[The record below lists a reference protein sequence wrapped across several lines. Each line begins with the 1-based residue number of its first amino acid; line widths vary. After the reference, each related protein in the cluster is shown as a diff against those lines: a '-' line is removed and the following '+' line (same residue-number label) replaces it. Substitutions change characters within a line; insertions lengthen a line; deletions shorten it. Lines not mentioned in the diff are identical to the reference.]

1 LGIRDRK
8 KEIICDKWGERG
20 MIESPSNRSMSNT
33 RCLKPGV
40 ILKERYKIEE
50 VIGAGGF
57 GITYRAWDPLL
68 QSYVA
73 IKEYY
78 PSGIAT
84 RSADSSKVCV
94 PVGQEQREYH
104 RGRIRFLK
112 EAQDVARFQ
121 SEPNIVS
128 IYDYLEENDTAY
140 MVMEYL
146 HGCTLK
152 QYIREHGGR
161 LDTDHILHICLS
173 VLDALAV
180 VHKAGMIHRDIS
192 PENIF
197 ICEDLTVKLIDFGA
211 AKQVYLDGEQTMSVV
226 LKPGYAPPEQY
237 AKKDK
242 QGPWTDI
249 YALGAT
255 LYFAATGEK
264 PEESFGRVLED
275 TIKPVCEVN
284 PEIPRAMSQV
294 IMRAMSVKIEDRY
307 QTVEAMREALLAGEG
322 QNAQMEP
329 YVIPASR
336 ISKRDLPKKRG
347 FLIGVAFCIVIMLV
361 VTGIWMAGRVA
372 KKAGTATAT
381 EMNAASTEA
390 QTATMA
396 DAQTSTDA
404 EQAATEA
411 EKTTQADNPMVMH
424 VPTKEELAEQE
435 KSDAILNITSSETE
449 RVSIDAFE
457 YMKDGNQGYRM
468 ESADGLAA
476 VAYEGD
482 CVKLCLKYYDSILG
496 DTPQVTDD
504 LIYSYTFERYDSD
517 YGIYRAIYDADDT
530 SGYWDYAT
538 LYPPEFHFADD
549 SFTLYIPLTSGLEDG
564 RYKLYFS
571 YEDPATQ
578 KSVFQATIEF
588 YLNRSAM

>member
-1 LGIRDRK
+1 
-8 KEIICDKWGERG
+8 

-396 DAQTSTDA
+396 DAQTATDA

-564 RYKLYFS
+564 RYKL
-571 YEDPATQ
+571 
-578 KSVFQATIEF
+578 
-588 YLNRSAM
+588 

>member
-1 LGIRDRK
+1 
-8 KEIICDKWGERG
+8 
-20 MIESPSNRSMSNT
+20 MIESPSNCSMSNT

-68 QSYVA
+68 QAYIA

-84 RSADSSKVCV
+84 RSVDSSKVCV
-94 PVGQEQREYH
+94 PVGNEQKEYH
-104 RGRIRFLK
+104 RGLVRFLK

-121 SEPNIVS
+121 AEPNIVS

-152 QYIREHGGR
+152 RYVLDHRGR
-161 LDTDHILHICLS
+161 LDTDHIIHICLS

-180 VHKAGMIHRDIS
+180 VHASDMIHRDIS

-237 AKKDK
+237 VKKDK

-264 PEESFGRVLED
+264 PEESFGRALED
-275 TIKPVCEVN
+275 TIKPVCAVN
-284 PEIPRAMSQV
+284 PEIPMYLSKV
-294 IMRAMSVKIEDRY
+294 IMQAMSVKIEDRY
-307 QTVEAMREALLAGEG
+307 TTVEAMREALLDGANQGEVRSIYTIPKSSIPKRYLQTG
-322 QNAQMEP
+322 KKLWGIVLILIL
-329 YVIPASR
+329 VI
-336 ISKRDLPKKRG
+336 LG
-347 FLIGVAFCIVIMLV
+347 GTFWMLRLKMHQPENEA
-361 VTGIWMAGRVA
+361 VTP
-372 KKAGTATAT
+372 TD
-381 EMNAASTEA
+381 ASTEEK
-390 QTATMA
+390 TATQT
-396 DAQTSTDA
+396 DAQISTPSEPASEA
-404 EQAATEA
+404 EQTTEDL
-411 EKTTQADNPMVMH
+411 DNPMVMH
-424 VPTKEELAEQE
+424 VPTKQELEEQQKL
-435 KSDAILNITSSETE
+435 DAILNVTSSETE

-457 YMKDGNQGYRM
+457 YMENGNLGGVMDSSQMATDPY
-468 ESADGLAA
+468 
-476 VAYEGD
+476 YGD
-482 CVKLCLKYYDSILG
+482 CAKLRLKYYDSLLANP
-496 DTPQVTDD
+496 PQMSETFTN
-504 LIYSYTFERYDSD
+504 SFTFEKYDSET
-517 YGIYRAIYDADDT
+517 GIYKPIYGLAGMEST
-530 SGYWDYAT
+530 WDYAT
-538 LYPPEFHFADD
+538 WFTPEFHFDKDA
-549 SFTLYIPLTSGLEDG
+549 FTLYIPLASDLEDG
-564 RYKLYFS
+564 KYKLYFS
-571 YEDPATQ
+571 YEDPDTYE
-578 KSVFQATIEF
+578 VLFQVTIEF
-588 YLNRSAM
+588 WLNRGTS

>member
-1 LGIRDRK
+1 
-8 KEIICDKWGERG
+8 

-396 DAQTSTDA
+396 DAQTATDA

-578 KSVFQATIEF
+578 KSVFKATIEF

>member
-1 LGIRDRK
+1 
-8 KEIICDKWGERG
+8 

-322 QNAQMEP
+322 QNSQMEP

-336 ISKRDLPKKRG
+336 ISKRNLPKKRG

-396 DAQTSTDA
+396 DAQTATDA

>member
-1 LGIRDRK
+1 
-8 KEIICDKWGERG
+8 

-104 RGRIRFLK
+104 RGKIRFLK

-173 VLDALAV
+173 VLDVLAV

-381 EMNAASTEA
+381 EMNAASTET

-396 DAQTSTDA
+396 DAQTATDA

>member
-1 LGIRDRK
+1 
-8 KEIICDKWGERG
+8 

-322 QNAQMEP
+322 QNVQMEP

-372 KKAGTATAT
+372 KKAGTAT

-396 DAQTSTDA
+396 GAQTSTDA

-549 SFTLYIPLTSGLEDG
+549 SFTLYIPLTSGAG
-564 RYKLYFS
+564 GWK
-571 YEDPATQ
+571 
-578 KSVFQATIEF
+578 VQAIF
-588 YLNRSAM
+588 FLRRSCYTEIGVSGDN

>member
-1 LGIRDRK
+1 
-8 KEIICDKWGERG
+8 

-68 QSYVA
+68 QAYVA

-84 RSADSSKVCV
+84 RSVDSSKVCV
-94 PVGQEQREYH
+94 PVGNEQKEYH
-104 RGRIRFLK
+104 RGLVRFLK

-121 SEPNIVS
+121 AEPNIVS

-152 QYIREHGGR
+152 RYVLDHRGR
-161 LDTDHILHICLS
+161 LDTDHIIHICLS

-180 VHKAGMIHRDIS
+180 VHASDMIHRDIS

-237 AKKDK
+237 VKKDK

-264 PEESFGRVLED
+264 PEESFGRALED
-275 TIKPVCEVN
+275 TIKPVCIVN
-284 PEIPRAMSQV
+284 PEIPMYLSKV
-294 IMRAMSVKIEDRY
+294 IMQAMSVKIEDRY
-307 QTVEAMREALLAGEG
+307 PTVEVMREALLDGANQGEVWSIYTIPKSSIPKRYLQTG
-322 QNAQMEP
+322 KKLRGIVLILIL
-329 YVIPASR
+329 VI
-336 ISKRDLPKKRG
+336 LG
-347 FLIGVAFCIVIMLV
+347 GTFWMLRLKMHQPENEA
-361 VTGIWMAGRVA
+361 VTP
-372 KKAGTATAT
+372 TD
-381 EMNAASTEA
+381 ASTEEK
-390 QTATMA
+390 TATQT
-396 DAQTSTDA
+396 DAQISTPSEPA
-404 EQAATEA
+404 SETEQTTEDL
-411 EKTTQADNPMVMH
+411 DNPMVMH
-424 VPTKEELAEQE
+424 VPTKEELEEQQ
-435 KSDAILNITSSETE
+435 KLDAILNVTSSETE

-457 YMKDGNQGYRM
+457 YMEDGNRGGVMDSSYM
-468 ESADGLAA
+468 
-476 VAYEGD
+476 VANQYYGD
-482 CVKLCLKYYDSILG
+482 CAKLRLKYYDSLLADPPWVADIL
-496 DTPQVTDD
+496 Q
-504 LIYSYTFERYDSD
+504 YSFTFEKYDSD
-517 YGIYRAIYDADDT
+517 VGIYKPIYGLGGMESTWD
-530 SGYWDYAT
+530 DYAT
-538 LYPPEFHFADD
+538 WYTPQFHFDKDA
-549 SFTLYIPLTSGLEDG
+549 FTLYIPLVPDLEDG
-564 RYKLYFS
+564 KYKLYFS
-571 YEDPATQ
+571 YEDPDTYETL
-578 KSVFQATIEF
+578 FQVTIEF
-588 YLNRSAM
+588 WLNRGTL

>member
-1 LGIRDRK
+1 
-8 KEIICDKWGERG
+8 
-20 MIESPSNRSMSNT
+20 M
-33 RCLKPGV
+33 
-40 ILKERYKIEE
+40 
-50 VIGAGGF
+50 
-57 GITYRAWDPLL
+57 
-68 QSYVA
+68 
-73 IKEYY
+73 
-78 PSGIAT
+78 
-84 RSADSSKVCV
+84 

-284 PEIPRAMSQV
+284 PEIPMYLSKV
-294 IMRAMSVKIEDRY
+294 IMQAMSVKIENRY
-307 QTVEAMREALLAGEG
+307 PTVEAMREALLDGANQGEVRSI
-322 QNAQMEP
+322 
-329 YVIPASR
+329 YTIPKSS
-336 ISKRDLPKKRG
+336 IPKRYLQTGKKLRG
-347 FLIGVAFCIVIMLV
+347 IVLILILLILGG
-361 VTGIWMAGRVA
+361 TIWMLRLKMHQPENVA
-372 KKAGTATAT
+372 VTPTD
-381 EMNAASTEA
+381 ASTEEK
-390 QTATMA
+390 TATQT
-396 DAQTSTDA
+396 DAQISTLPEPVSEA
-404 EQAATEA
+404 EQ
-411 EKTTQADNPMVMH
+411 TTGNSDNSMVMH
-424 VPTKEELAEQE
+424 VPTKEELEEQQ
-435 KSDAILNITSSETE
+435 KLDAILNVTSSETE

-457 YMKDGNQGYRM
+457 YMEDGNLGGVMDSSQMATDPY
-468 ESADGLAA
+468 
-476 VAYEGD
+476 YGD
-482 CVKLCLKYYDSILG
+482 CAKLRLKYYDSLLANP
-496 DTPQVTDD
+496 PQMSETFTN
-504 LIYSYTFERYDSD
+504 SFTFEKYDSET
-517 YGIYRAIYDADDT
+517 GIYKPIYGLAGMEST
-530 SGYWDYAT
+530 WDYAT
-538 LYPPEFHFADD
+538 WFTPQFHFDKDA
-549 SFTLYIPLTSGLEDG
+549 FTLYIPLASDLEDG
-564 RYKLYFS
+564 KYKLYFS
-571 YEDPATQ
+571 YEDPDTYEAL
-578 KSVFQATIEF
+578 FQVTIEF
-588 YLNRSAM
+588 WLNRGIS

>member
-1 LGIRDRK
+1 
-8 KEIICDKWGERG
+8 

-396 DAQTSTDA
+396 DAQTSTDT

>member
-1 LGIRDRK
+1 
-8 KEIICDKWGERG
+8 

-180 VHKAGMIHRDIS
+180 VHKAGMILRDIS

-396 DAQTSTDA
+396 DAQTATDA

>member
-1 LGIRDRK
+1 
-8 KEIICDKWGERG
+8 

-57 GITYRAWDPLL
+57 GITYLAWDPLL

-173 VLDALAV
+173 VLDALAI

-284 PEIPRAMSQV
+284 PEITRAMSQV

-329 YVIPASR
+329 YVIPVSR

>member
-1 LGIRDRK
+1 
-8 KEIICDKWGERG
+8 

-128 IYDYLEENDTAY
+128 IYDYLEGNDTAY

-396 DAQTSTDA
+396 DAQTATDA

>member
-1 LGIRDRK
+1 
-8 KEIICDKWGERG
+8 

-40 ILKERYKIEE
+40 ILKERYK
-50 VIGAGGF
+50 IGAGGF

-396 DAQTSTDA
+396 DAQTATDA

>member
-1 LGIRDRK
+1 
-8 KEIICDKWGERG
+8 

-372 KKAGTATAT
+372 KKTGTATAT

-396 DAQTSTDA
+396 DAQTSTNA

-504 LIYSYTFERYDSD
+504 LTYSYTFERYDSD

>member
-1 LGIRDRK
+1 
-8 KEIICDKWGERG
+8 

-78 PSGIAT
+78 PSGLAT

-94 PVGQEQREYH
+94 PVGREQREYH

-112 EAQDVARFQ
+112 EAQDLARFQ

-146 HGCTLK
+146 YGCTLK

-161 LDTDHILHICLS
+161 LSTDYILHICLS

-180 VHKAGMIHRDIS
+180 VHASDMIHRDIS

-197 ICEDLTVKLIDFGA
+197 ICEDMTVKLIDFGA

-255 LYFAATGEK
+255 LYFASTGEK
-264 PEESFGRVLED
+264 PEESFGRALED
-275 TIKPVCEVN
+275 TIKPVCVVN
-284 PEIPRAMSQV
+284 LEIPMYLSKV
-294 IMRAMSVKIEDRY
+294 IMQAMSVKIENRY
-307 QTVEAMREALLAGEG
+307 PTVEAMREALLDGANQGEV
-322 QNAQMEP
+322 P
-329 YVIPASR
+329 SIYTIPKSS
-336 ISKRDLPKKRG
+336 IPKRYLQTGKKLRG
-347 FLIGVAFCIVIMLV
+347 IVLILILLILGG
-361 VTGIWMAGRVA
+361 TIWMLRLKMHQPENVA
-372 KKAGTATAT
+372 VTPTD
-381 EMNAASTEA
+381 ASTEEK
-390 QTATMA
+390 TATQT
-396 DAQTSTDA
+396 DAQISTLP
-404 EQAATEA
+404 EPVSEA
-411 EKTTQADNPMVMH
+411 KQTTGNSDNSMVMH
-424 VPTKEELAEQE
+424 VPTKEELEEQQ
-435 KSDAILNITSSETE
+435 KLDAILNVTSSETE

-457 YMKDGNQGYRM
+457 YMEDGNLGGVMDSSQMATDPY
-468 ESADGLAA
+468 
-476 VAYEGD
+476 YGD
-482 CVKLCLKYYDSILG
+482 CAKLRLKYYDSLLANP
-496 DTPQVTDD
+496 PQMSETFTN
-504 LIYSYTFERYDSD
+504 SFTFEKYDSET
-517 YGIYRAIYDADDT
+517 GIYKPIYGLAGMEST
-530 SGYWDYAT
+530 WDYAT
-538 LYPPEFHFADD
+538 WFTPQFHFDKDA
-549 SFTLYIPLTSGLEDG
+549 FTLYIPLASDLEDG
-564 RYKLYFS
+564 KYKLYFS
-571 YEDPATQ
+571 YEDPDTYEAL
-578 KSVFQATIEF
+578 FQVTIEF
-588 YLNRSAM
+588 WLNRSIS

>member
-1 LGIRDRK
+1 
-8 KEIICDKWGERG
+8 

-396 DAQTSTDA
+396 DAQTATDA

-538 LYPPEFHFADD
+538 LYPPEFHFAED

>member
-1 LGIRDRK
+1 
-8 KEIICDKWGERG
+8 

-294 IMRAMSVKIEDRY
+294 IMRVMSVKIEDRY

>member
-1 LGIRDRK
+1 
-8 KEIICDKWGERG
+8 

-396 DAQTSTDA
+396 DAQTATDA

-564 RYKLYFS
+564 RYKIYFS

>member
-1 LGIRDRK
+1 
-8 KEIICDKWGERG
+8 

-284 PEIPRAMSQV
+284 PEIPRAMS
-294 IMRAMSVKIEDRY
+294 VKIEDRY

-347 FLIGVAFCIVIMLV
+347 FLIGVAFCIVIMLA

-396 DAQTSTDA
+396 DAQTATDA

>member
-1 LGIRDRK
+1 
-8 KEIICDKWGERG
+8 

-68 QSYVA
+68 QAYVA

-84 RSADSSKVCV
+84 RSVDSSKVCV
-94 PVGQEQREYH
+94 PVGNEKKEYH
-104 RGRIRFLK
+104 RGLVRFLK

-121 SEPNIVS
+121 AEPNIVS

-152 QYIREHGGR
+152 RYVLDHGGR
-161 LDTDHILHICLS
+161 LDTDHIIHICLS
-173 VLDALAV
+173 VLDALAI
-180 VHKAGMIHRDIS
+180 VHASDMIHRDIS

-264 PEESFGRVLED
+264 PEESFGRALED
-275 TIKPVCEVN
+275 TIKPVCVVN
-284 PEIPRAMSQV
+284 PEIPMYLSKV
-294 IMRAMSVKIEDRY
+294 IMQAMSVKIEDRY
-307 QTVEAMREALLAGEG
+307 PTVEAMREALLDGANQGEVRSI
-322 QNAQMEP
+322 
-329 YVIPASR
+329 YTIPKSS
-336 ISKRDLPKKRG
+336 IPKRYLQTGKKLRG
-347 FLIGVAFCIVIMLV
+347 IVLILILLILGG
-361 VTGIWMAGRVA
+361 TIWMLRLKMHQPENVA
-372 KKAGTATAT
+372 VTPTD
-381 EMNAASTEA
+381 ASTEEK
-390 QTATMA
+390 TAT
-396 DAQTSTDA
+396 QTDGQISTLPESVSEA
-404 EQAATEA
+404 EQ
-411 EKTTQADNPMVMH
+411 TTGNSDNSMVMH
-424 VPTKEELAEQE
+424 VPTKEELEEQQ
-435 KSDAILNITSSETE
+435 KLDAILNVTSSETE

-457 YMKDGNQGYRM
+457 YMEDGNLGGVMDSSQMATDPY
-468 ESADGLAA
+468 
-476 VAYEGD
+476 YGD
-482 CVKLCLKYYDSILG
+482 CAKLRLKYYDSLLVNP
-496 DTPQVTDD
+496 PQMSETFT
-504 LIYSYTFERYDSD
+504 YSFTFEKYDSET
-517 YGIYRAIYDADDT
+517 GIYKPIYGLAGMEST
-530 SGYWDYAT
+530 WDYAT
-538 LYPPEFHFADD
+538 WFTPEFHFDKDA
-549 SFTLYIPLTSGLEDG
+549 FTLYIPLASDLEDG
-564 RYKLYFS
+564 KYKLYFS
-571 YEDPATQ
+571 YEDPDTYEAL
-578 KSVFQATIEF
+578 FQVTIEF
-588 YLNRSAM
+588 WLNRGIS

>member
-1 LGIRDRK
+1 
-8 KEIICDKWGERG
+8 

-94 PVGQEQREYH
+94 PVGQEQWEYH

-396 DAQTSTDA
+396 DAQTATDA

>member
-1 LGIRDRK
+1 
-8 KEIICDKWGERG
+8 

-294 IMRAMSVKIEDRY
+294 IMRAMSVKIENRY
-307 QTVEAMREALLAGEG
+307 QMVETMREALLAGEG

>member
-1 LGIRDRK
+1 
-8 KEIICDKWGERG
+8 

-329 YVIPASR
+329 YVIPTSR

-396 DAQTSTDA
+396 DAQTATDA

-496 DTPQVTDD
+496 DTPQVADD

>member
-1 LGIRDRK
+1 
-8 KEIICDKWGERG
+8 

-284 PEIPRAMSQV
+284 PETPRAMSQV

-396 DAQTSTDA
+396 DAQTATDA

>member
-1 LGIRDRK
+1 
-8 KEIICDKWGERG
+8 

-396 DAQTSTDA
+396 DAQTATDA

-496 DTPQVTDD
+496 DTPQVIDD

>member
-1 LGIRDRK
+1 
-8 KEIICDKWGERG
+8 

-237 AKKDK
+237 AKKDR

-322 QNAQMEP
+322 QNVQMEP

-372 KKAGTATAT
+372 KKAGTAT

-396 DAQTSTDA
+396 GAQTSTDA

>member
-1 LGIRDRK
+1 
-8 KEIICDKWGERG
+8 

-173 VLDALAV
+173 VLGALAV

-329 YVIPASR
+329 YVIPASQ

-396 DAQTSTDA
+396 DAQTATDA

>member
-1 LGIRDRK
+1 
-8 KEIICDKWGERG
+8 

-161 LDTDHILHICLS
+161 LDTDYILHICLS

-255 LYFAATGEK
+255 LYFVATGEK

-396 DAQTSTDA
+396 DAQTATDA

>member
-104 RGRIRFLK
+104 RGKIRFLK

-396 DAQTSTDA
+396 DAQTATDA

>member
-1 LGIRDRK
+1 
-8 KEIICDKWGERG
+8 

-396 DAQTSTDA
+396 DAQTATDA

-449 RVSIDAFE
+449 RVSIDAFD
-457 YMKDGNQGYRM
+457 YIKDGNQGYRM

>member
-1 LGIRDRK
+1 
-8 KEIICDKWGERG
+8 

-530 SGYWDYAT
+530 SGYGDYAT

>member
-1 LGIRDRK
+1 
-8 KEIICDKWGERG
+8 

-264 PEESFGRVLED
+264 PEKSFGRVLED

-396 DAQTSTDA
+396 DAQTATDA

>member
-1 LGIRDRK
+1 
-8 KEIICDKWGERG
+8 

-104 RGRIRFLK
+104 RGRIHFLK

-396 DAQTSTDA
+396 DAQTATDA

>member
-1 LGIRDRK
+1 
-8 KEIICDKWGERG
+8 

-264 PEESFGRVLED
+264 PEESFGRVLEN

-396 DAQTSTDA
+396 DAQTATDA

>member
-1 LGIRDRK
+1 
-8 KEIICDKWGERG
+8 

-396 DAQTSTDA
+396 DAQTATDA

-571 YEDPATQ
+571 YEDPATH

>member
-1 LGIRDRK
+1 
-8 KEIICDKWGERG
+8 

-197 ICEDLTVKLIDFGA
+197 ICEDLTVKLIEFGA

-372 KKAGTATAT
+372 KKTGTATAT

-504 LIYSYTFERYDSD
+504 LTYSYTFERYDSD

>member
-1 LGIRDRK
+1 
-8 KEIICDKWGERG
+8 

-33 RCLKPGV
+33 RCLKLGV

-104 RGRIRFLK
+104 RGKIRFLK

-396 DAQTSTDA
+396 DAQTATDA

>member
-1 LGIRDRK
+1 
-8 KEIICDKWGERG
+8 

-396 DAQTSTDA
+396 DAQTATDA
-404 EQAATEA
+404 EQAVTEA

>member
-1 LGIRDRK
+1 
-8 KEIICDKWGERG
+8 

-104 RGRIRFLK
+104 QGRIRFLK

-396 DAQTSTDA
+396 DAQTATDA